1 MQEHVLKEN
10 LLDHIGYLK
19 KWHGSVQQHRKSFSY
34 SPNEH
39 LINEIFKRLKIENG
53 ICVEFGAW
61 DGIHNSNTR
70 VLIENG
76 WHSIQIEPDRAR
88 FLNLKKNYSNNSKVY
103 CMNKFVD
110 SEFNLFDN
118 IVPIKKN
125 IDFCSIDID
134 GLDLEVFET
143 FKKNL
148 PKVVC
153 IEGGQMLHPNHA
165 RISNDLSKN
174 NIQQSLSVMT
184 QVFESKGYKLICS
197 YQDSFFVKQEYY
209 HFFNVS
215 SDLMTLYL
223 NGLLA
228 LPRFPW
234 IKKKL
239 DESNLK
245 NEIIEE
251 VISACS
257 PINPDG
263 TLQEKADW
271 IDENFSSIKK
281 LLHRQISTTTQTN

>member
-1 MQEHVLKEN
+1 MQEHNLKEN
-10 LLDHIGYLK
+10 LLDYIGYLK
-19 KWHGSVQQHRKSFSY
+19 KWHGSVQQHRKEFSH

-76 WHSIQIEPDRAR
+76 WHSIQIEPESTR
-88 FLNLKKNYSNNSKVY
+88 FLELKKNYSNNSKVY
-103 CMNKFVD
+103 CINKFID

-118 IVPIKKN
+118 VVPINKN

-134 GLDLEVFET
+134 GLDLDVFET

-153 IEGGQMLHPNHA
+153 IEGGQMLHPSHT
-165 RISNDLSKN
+165 RISTELSKN

-184 QVFESKGYKLICS
+184 QVFEDKGYKLICS
-197 YQDSFFVKQEYY
+197 YQDSFFVKQEYH

-215 SDLMTLYL
+215 SDLLELYL
-223 NGLLA
+223 DGLFA

-239 DESNLK
+239 DENNLK

-251 VISACS
+251 IINKCS
-257 PINPDG
+257 SINPNC
-263 TLQEKADW
+263 TLQEKANWVDY
-271 IDENFSSIKK
+271 NFSSIEEILKNV
-281 LLHRQISTTTQTN
+281 RERG